1 MTFMTSAN
9 NKWKNDKNWKKER
22 KLDFLSKKV
31 NKFGSIWIHI
41 DCNSMTFMT
50 SANNKWKNNKNWK
63 KDDSMLDGTKKIPFG
78 IS

>member
-1 MTFMTSAN
+1 MIFMTSAN

-31 NKFGSIWIHI
+31 NKFGSIWINI
-41 DCNSMTFMT
+41 DYNSMTFMT